1 MDGCEWVLLCAFLE
15 YFHGWVRVGVIVE
28 NTFTGGCTFLEYI
41 CEWVSVFLTVKGTFM
56 GGCILKKTLM
66 NGCNYLEDIY
76 G

>member
-1 MDGCEWVLLCAFLE
+1 M
-15 YFHGWVRVGVIVE
+15 GVTVE
-28 NTFTGGCTFLEYI
+28 NTFMGRCTFLEYI
-41 CEWVSVFLTVKGTFM
+41 CEWVWVFLTVKGTFM